1 MGSAWRLAM
10 NRALMAAIA
19 SGLAESLWL
28 VVR

>member
-1 MGSAWRLAM
+1 MGSARRLAM
-10 NRALMAAIA
+10 DRAFMAAIA

>member
-1 MGSAWRLAM
+1 MGPARRLAM
-10 NRALMAAIA
+10 DSGFMAATA

>member
-1 MGSAWRLAM
+1 MGPARRLAM
-10 NRALMAAIA
+10 DREFMAAIA

>member
-1 MGSAWRLAM
+1 MGPARRLAM

>member
-1 MGSAWRLAM
+1 MAGAAFCDGQCVQ
-10 NRALMAAIA
+10 AAIA